1 MSHVVHDAGEDGGE
15 LLLAG
20 ARHDGLLVRAV
31 LGPQRGQQRHEHRQ
45 DVGPH
50 LQKHGGNNDSVSY
63 TNHQLFLRTGRNRMN
78 SVSLLAK

>member
-31 LGPQRGQQRHEHRQ
+31 LRPQRGQQRHEHRQ

-50 LQKHGGNNDSVSY
+50 LQQHGGNNDS
-63 TNHQLFLRTGRNRMN
+63 
-78 SVSLLAK
+78 SVVLIINCFCVPGEIE

>member
-1 MSHVVHDAGEDGGE
+1 MSHVVHDASKDGGE

-31 LGPQRGQQRHEHRQ
+31 LRPQRGQQRHEHRQ

-50 LQKHGGNNDSVSY
+50 LQQQSVTTIALYKSS
-63 TNHQLFLRTGRNRMN
+63 T
-78 SVSLLAK
+78 VSAYRAK

>member
-31 LGPQRGQQRHEHRQ
+31 LGPQRGQQRHLPPEAGGGVGRSSQ
-45 DVGPH
+45 D
-50 LQKHGGNNDSVSY
+50 
-63 TNHQLFLRTGRNRMN
+63 
-78 SVSLLAK
+78 